1 MRERDVAG
9 EREEGCCEGNIEQAR
24 VKESERE

>member
-9 EREEGCCEGNIEQAR
+9 EEE
-24 VKESERE
+24 KEMGYEEAEREIKNKRWR